1 MRITHCSRGANSQ
14 DGRVFNDDRKEN
26 ITERSRVRRKI
37 IGRDD
42 DETDRPIVA
51 SIRDTALLKQ
61 RGETFPL
68 F

>member
-26 ITERSRVRRKI
+26 ITERRKI

-42 DETDRPIVA
+42 DETGRPIAA
-51 SIRDTALLKQ
+51 SIRDH
-61 RGETFPL
+61 EIPL
-68 F
+68 C